1 MSVNLMLSRRDL
13 GKLALSAA
21 AAALGSAA
29 RIDSTFGGVRVGV
42 QTYSFRDRP
51 LDEAI
56 AAMRTIGFGYAEL
69 SARHVQPGDP
79 AAEREWRTAAPLEDF
94 RRVRR
99 TFDDAGIV
107 LYAYTYNIREDFTD
121 DEIEYGFKM
130 ARSLGVSRLN
140 SSAKVSSAARV
151 DRFAQAYKIQAGM
164 HNHASMAP
172 NEFSTPAD
180 FKKAMEGRSRYLCM
194 NLDIG
199 HFTAAGFDPVSF
211 LEENHHRITTL
222 HVKDRKRNRDGEQ
235 GENVPLGQGDTPVKE
250 VLRLMKRKKY
260 PIPAMIEYEY
270 RGADTIVE
278 VRRCLDYIKDVLA

>member
-1 MSVNLMLSRRDL
+1 
-13 GKLALSAA
+13 
-21 AAALGSAA
+21 
-29 RIDSTFGGVRVGV
+29 
-42 QTYSFRDRP
+42 
-51 LDEAI
+51 
-56 AAMRTIGFGYAEL
+56 
-69 SARHVQPGDP
+69 VQPS
-79 AAEREWRTAAPLEDF
+79 TK
-94 RRVRR
+94 
-99 TFDDAGIV
+99 I
-107 LYAYTYNIREDFTD
+107 
-121 DEIEYGFKM
+121 
-130 ARSLGVSRLN
+130 VSRLN

-172 NEFSTPAD
+172 NEFSTSAD

-250 VLRLMKRKKY
+250 VLRSDEEEEVSDPRY
-260 PIPAMIEYEY
+260 DRIRVPRCGYD
-270 RGADTIVE
+270 RGSASLPGLHQGRTCLT
-278 VRRCLDYIKDVLA
+278 RRCFSHQVLLRRVSSTMNKILK